1 MSKDEAGN
9 INPALEDTRLH
20 YTTAVQIASLLQQG
34 RSAPEL
40 LPQLVKT
47 LSKLVPT
54 DSAEI
59 AMMGSAL
66 RCEVPSER
74 VQELQKE
81 DIPEEP
87 TIDGDR
93 ASIPLSVGGRA
104 FGALHLQRSTP
115 FTPQE
120 LETLTYMGR
129 IISIGLCSRFVQRP
143 TEEK

>member
-66 RCEVPSER
+66 RCEVTSER
-74 VQELQKE
+74 VQELQNE

-87 TIDGDR
+87 TINGDR

-104 FGALHLQRSTP
+104 FGALHLERSTP
-115 FTPQE
+115 FTQQE
-120 LETLTYMGR
+120 LGTPPGCRRCGR
-129 IISIGLCSRFVQRP
+129 ARRRRAR
-143 TEEK
+143 